1 MAVLRFLWA
10 VLTSRWLWSLIGI
23 ALLGAIVWLF
33 GPLVGIGTA
42 RPLAGE
48 IARLGVILAIV
59 LIWLV
64 WIILAQRRAIRA
76 NRLFVSELVVP
87 EVKPHDPSAEGVAAV
102 GAKFQ
107 EIMAEL
113 KRRKLGGRRFLR
125 DMPWYVIIGPPAS
138 GKTTALRQSGL
149 EFPFDLT
156 DDLQGVGGTRNCD
169 WFFTETAVLI
179 DTAGRYVQQES
190 QPEVDA
196 AEWLGFLDL
205 LKKHRGRK
213 ALNGVIVAISAEI
226 LAEGDASIRAH
237 GREIRKRLAELN
249 QRLEIRLP
257 VYLLVTKCDLVKGFE
272 STFEGFSAADR
283 EQVWGATFAPGEK
296 ADGGAVGREL
306 AALVERLEGR
316 VGPRMEGEE
325 ALATRA
331 EIFRFPAQVA
341 SLEAPLRLLVDSVFG
356 ESRYEESAWLR
367 GFYLTSATQ
376 EGTPIDRLVGTLSSA
391 FGLPV
396 AHSHA
401 APRVERRSFF
411 LRRFLTDVVFAEAGL
426 ASLDPRAEQRRL
438 WLWRGGAVGRGRRLP
453 PGGARLHRLLP
464 LQPRRGRCPGGR
476 VRAAAHGARPR
487 RRPPG
492 AARALRPRG
501 GPRRRRPRST
511 TRASRCPAP
520 SPASSAPPPRRRSR
534 RRRRRPTPARCATSS
549 SRAWSRSSRPPCGGK
564 SATPTISSTRS
575 RPTG

>member
-237 GREIRKRLAELN
+237 GREIRKRLTELN
-249 QRLEIRLP
+249 TRLEIRLP
-257 VYLLVTKCDLVKGFE
+257 VYL
-272 STFEGFSAADR
+272 AR
-283 EQVWGATFAPGEK
+283 HQV
-296 ADGGAVGREL
+296 R
-306 AALVERLEGR
+306 
-316 VGPRMEGEE
+316 PR
-325 ALATRA
+325 
-331 EIFRFPAQVA
+331 Q
-341 SLEAPLRLLVDSVFG
+341 
-356 ESRYEESAWLR
+356 
-367 GFYLTSATQ
+367 
-376 EGTPIDRLVGTLSSA
+376 
-391 FGLPV
+391 GL
-396 AHSHA
+396 
-401 APRVERRSFF
+401 
-411 LRRFLTDVVFAEAGL
+411 
-426 ASLDPRAEQRRL
+426 
-438 WLWRGGAVGRGRRLP
+438 
-453 PGGARLHRLLP
+453 
-464 LQPRRGRCPGGR
+464 R
-476 VRAAAHGARPR
+476 VRPSRASPPPTASRSGARPSPPARRPTAARSAASSQHSSSASRAASARAWRAR
-487 RRPPG
+487 RRW
-492 AARALRPRG
+492 PRG
-501 GPRRRRPRST
+501 PKSSASRPRS
-511 TRASRCPAP
+511 RASRRR
-520 SPASSAPPPRRRSR
+520 SGSSSTASSARAATRRA
-534 RRRRRPTPARCATSS
+534 PGCA
-549 SRAWSRSSRPPCGGK
+549 A
-564 SATPTISSTRS
+564 ST
-575 RPTG
+575 

>member
-1 MAVLRFLWA
+1 MAVLRFIWA
-10 VLTSRWLWSLIGI
+10 VFTSRWLWSLIGI
-23 ALLGAIVWLF
+23 ALLGAIVWMF
-33 GPLVGIGTA
+33 GPLVAIGTA
-42 RPLAGE
+42 RPLAGD
-48 IARLGVILAIV
+48 IARLGVILAFV

-87 EVKPHDPSAEGVAAV
+87 EAKPFDPSAEGVAAV

-113 KRRKLGGRRFLR
+113 KKRKLGGRRFLR

-169 WFFTETAVLI
+169 WFFTETAVMI

-196 AEWLGFLDL
+196 AEWTGFLDL

-272 STFEGFSAADR
+272 PSFEGLSSAER

-296 ADGGAVGREL
+296 ADGSAVGREL

-325 ALATRA
+325 ALSLRA

-341 SLEAPLRLLVDSVFG
+341 SLEAPLRLLVDTVFG

-376 EGTPIDRLVGTLSSA
+376 EGAPIDRMVGALSSA

-396 AHSHA
+396 AHAQA
-401 APRVERRSFF
+401 APRIERRSFF

-426 ASLDPRAEQRRL
+426 ASLDPKAELRRL
-438 WLWRGGAVGRGRRLP
+438 WLWR
-453 PGGARLHRLLP
+453 
-464 LQPRRGRCPGGR
+464 
-476 VRAAAHGARPR
+476 
-487 RRPPG
+487 
-492 AARALRPRG
+492 
-501 GPRRRRPRST
+501 
-511 TRASRCPAP
+511 
-520 SPASSAPPPRRRSR
+520 
-534 RRRRRPTPARCATSS
+534 
-549 SRAWSRSSRPPCGGK
+549 
-564 SATPTISSTRS
+564 
-575 RPTG
+575 

>member
-1 MAVLRFLWA
+1 MRILRLLWA
-10 VLTSRWLWSLIGI
+10 FLTSRWLWSLIGL
-23 ALLGAIVWLF
+23 ALLATIVWLF
-33 GPLVGIGTA
+33 GPLVSIGTA

-48 IARLGVILAIV
+48 LARLGLILGFV
-59 LIWLV
+59 LLWLL
-64 WIILAQRRAIRA
+64 WIILARRRAMRA
-76 NRLFVSELVVP
+76 NRLFVAELAVP
-87 EVKPHDPSAEGVAAV
+87 EVKPHDPAAEGVAAV

-125 DMPWYVIIGPPAS
+125 EMPWYVIIGPPAS

-213 ALNGVIVAISAEI
+213 ALNGVIVALSAEI

-249 QRLEIRLP
+249 ARLEIRLP
-257 VYLLVTKCDLVKGFE
+257 VYLLVTKCDLIKGFE
-272 STFEGFSAADR
+272 PSFEGLTATER

-296 ADGGAVGREL
+296 ADGSALAREL

-325 ALATRA
+325 ALADPRRDLPLPGPGREPRGA
-331 EIFRFPAQVA
+331 AAA
-341 SLEAPLRLLVDSVFG
+341 SS
-356 ESRYEESAWLR
+356 S
-367 GFYLTSATQ
+367 
-376 EGTPIDRLVGTLSSA
+376 TPSSA
-391 FGLPV
+391 
-396 AHSHA
+396 
-401 APRVERRSFF
+401 
-411 LRRFLTDVVFAEAGL
+411 
-426 ASLDPRAEQRRL
+426 
-438 WLWRGGAVGRGRRLP
+438 
-453 PGGARLHRLLP
+453 
-464 LQPRRGRCPGGR
+464 
-476 VRAAAHGARPR
+476 RAA
-487 RRPPG
+487 
-492 AARALRPRG
+492 
-501 GPRRRRPRST
+501 
-511 TRASRCPAP
+511 
-520 SPASSAPPPRRRSR
+520 SR
-534 RRRRRPTPARCATSS
+534 RAPGCA
-549 SRAWSRSSRPPCGGK
+549 A
-564 SATPTISSTRS
+564 ST
-575 RPTG
+575 